1 LISPLEGSRMSTLT
15 VRKLKVDLSKGFG
28 RHWLA
33 GDPYRTQLFNALS
46 MTFPIGEQL
55 FIDSVRGI
63 PESRIA
69 DPALRAEVR
78 DFIGQEAS
86 HRYVHQQYN
95 AELSAQGLVFVREA
109 SLKRRVRYLARLD
122 PLDSLAV
129 TCAVE
134 HFTAML
140 ADGVLARPGWLDGA
154 EPDMHTLWSWH
165 AVEESEHKSVA
176 VDVYRAAGGG
186 YLRRVFWYL
195 QSSFMLMLD
204 IVIQTADSLRREGEL
219 WKARTWL
226 SAARTWLGR
235 DGIVWHMARPGL
247 RYFAPSF
254 HPWEHDNRALI
265 QRWLDANRDAVHQAR
280 HS

>member
-1 LISPLEGSRMSTLT
+1 MSTLT
-15 VRKLKVDLSKGFG
+15 VRKLGVDLSKGFG

-46 MTFPIGEQL
+46 LSFPIGEQL
-55 FIDSVRGI
+55 FIDSVRGV
-63 PESRIA
+63 PEASIA

-86 HRYVHQQYN
+86 HRFVHQQYN
-95 AELSAQGLVFVREA
+95 AELARQGLVYVREA
-109 SLKRRVRYLARLD
+109 SLNRRIRFLARLS
-122 PLDSLAV
+122 PLDRLAV

-140 ADGVLARPGWLDGA
+140 ADGVLALPSWLDGA

-165 AVEESEHKSVA
+165 AVEESEHKGVA
-176 VDVYRAAGGG
+176 MDVYRAAGGG
-186 YLRRVFWYL
+186 YARRVLWYVE
-195 QSSFMLMLD
+195 STFMLMLD
-204 IVIQTADSLRREGEL
+204 IAIQTSDSLRREGQL
-219 WKARTWL
+219 WKARTWI

-235 DGIVWHMARPGL
+235 DGIFWHLLWPGL

-254 HPWEHDNRALI
+254 HPWEHDNRELAA
-265 QRWLDANRDAVHQAR
+265 RWLAANRDAFRPAAER
-280 HS
+280 TADR